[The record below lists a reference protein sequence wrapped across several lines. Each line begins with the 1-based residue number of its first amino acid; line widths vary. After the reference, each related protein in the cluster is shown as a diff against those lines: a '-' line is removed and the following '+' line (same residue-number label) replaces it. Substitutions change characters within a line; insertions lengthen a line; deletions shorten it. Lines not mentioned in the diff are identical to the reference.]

1 MERIVYQELADKGI
15 ASLAKVVKDVLMPV
29 AEQK

>member
-1 MERIVYQELADKGI
+1 MFQELADEEI

-29 AEQK
+29 VEQK